1 MKRFIFLMA
10 LIAVLGPPS
19 VAQSTV
25 YVSPDVPTDPGLG
38 IDLLPWEVIGYN
50 AGIYGPA
57 VPEFGLP
64 GNPAVDALHKMDK
77 PGNWLIS
84 LESPSNLGGTLVTDA
99 EPRDVIRFDLIGG
112 SFTTFFCGGLV
123 AAGTV
128 PVSSDIDALY
138 LAGGDSGDLIVSF
151 DVPTSLNTLG
161 GPVTVDPADLVRYRR
176 TGVGCGGWSA
186 TGIHFDASTVGGG
199 ILDSSNLIGADEFA
213 QDTILAFDVPT
224 DLAPST
230 FFPPTLIPGQIAAW
244 DSAAGT
250 FKLFNT
256 LGGWP
261 ISSLVDAL
269 SCQANPGRVYDGG
282 VYPFLVQLAKP
293 SPFVGQIDVIWNPSC
308 SSGAEDYGIY
318 EGSLTSLG
326 TATYDHVQVT
336 CTDIGGDFSET
347 IAPQPLDSYYLVV
360 PYNTKGEGA
369 YGLDR
374 DASRAPLQIERPQA
388 ALAAARC
395 STAQILTACP

>member
-1 MKRFIFLMA
+1 MKRFIFVMA

-38 IDLLPWEVIGYN
+38 IDLLPWETIGYR

-64 GNPAVDALHKMDK
+64 GNPAIDALHKMDR
-77 PGNWLIS
+77 PGHWLIS
-84 LESPSNLGGTLVTDA
+84 VESPSDLGGTLATDV
-99 EPRDVIRFDLIGG
+99 EPRDVIRIDLPGG
-112 SFTTFFCGGLV
+112 SFTAFFCGGLV
-123 AAGTV
+123 ATGNV
-128 PVSSDIDALY
+128 PISSNLDALY

-151 DVPTSLNTLG
+151 DVPTSLSTLG

-199 ILDSSNLIGADEFA
+199 IADSSNLIGADEFA
-213 QDTILAFDVPT
+213 QETILAFDIPT

-230 FFPPTLIPGQIAAW
+230 FVPATLIPGQIGAW

-250 FKLFNT
+250 FKLFDT

-269 SCQANPGRVYDGG
+269 SCQANPGRVYDGA
-282 VYPFLVQLAKP
+282 VYPFLMLLAKP
-293 SPFVGQIDVIWNPSC
+293 SPFVGQITFNWSSSC

-318 EGSLTSLG
+318 EGSLASLL

-336 CTDIGGDFSET
+336 CVDVLGDLTET
-347 IAPQPLDSYYLVV
+347 IAPQAVDSYYLVV
-360 PYNTKGEGA
+360 PHNTKGEGA

-374 DASRAPLQIERPQA
+374 DYSRVPLQIDRPQA
-388 ALAAARC
+388 ALPAARC